1 MKTADGRLPAE
12 IVVGFVARGGRF
24 LVRLRQCDPG
34 LAGTWELPG
43 GKVAPGEDHAAALTR
58 EVREETGLE
67 VEVGERVCA
76 LCHTYADRRVALH
89 AYLCTPLGSD
99 ARTIV
104 AAAPSVPRAADSAA
118 PAYADGSVGRWVT
131 PDEYCALPIPAANP
145 PLIDAF
151 ARRGT
156 PRR

>member
-1 MKTADGRLPAE
+1 MRERSPLEPVE

-24 LVRLRQCDPG
+24 LVRLRRGDLG

-89 AYLCTPLGSD
+89 AYLC
-99 ARTIV
+99 
-104 AAAPSVPRAADSAA
+104 APFGAGAPTNASADPAT
-118 PAYADGSVGRWVT
+118 PAYADGSLGRWVT
-131 PDEYCALPIPAANP
+131 PDEYLGLPIPAANA

-151 ARRGT
+151 AWSET
-156 PRR
+156 PGR